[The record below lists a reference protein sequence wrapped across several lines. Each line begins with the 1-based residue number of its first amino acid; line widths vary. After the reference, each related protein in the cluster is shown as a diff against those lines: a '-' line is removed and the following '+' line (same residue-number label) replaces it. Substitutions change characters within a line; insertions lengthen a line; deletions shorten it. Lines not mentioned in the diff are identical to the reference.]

1 MNKGLWVLAG
11 LLIFIVLEKVFT
23 SVPGNMDIQ
32 KTISDVNVRQENRYV
47 LNNNV
52 KELVNGYANGHC
64 ASVKTTSNTREKRS
78 PITPVKSTS
87 KKVNTS
93 ICGCSLSIRLRFK
106 YNSIF

>member
-32 KTISDVNVRQENRYV
+32 KTISDLNIRQENGYV

-64 ASVKTTSNTREKRS
+64 ASVKTTSNTHEKRS
-78 PITPVKSTS
+78 LITPVKLTS

-93 ICGCSLSIRLRFK
+93 IPVCSLSISLHYK
-106 YNSIF
+106 

>member
-23 SVPGNMDIQ
+23 SVPGNVDIQ
-32 KTISDVNVRQENRYV
+32 KTISDINVRQENGYV

-64 ASVKTTSNTREKRS
+64 ASVRTTSNTHEKMS
-78 PITPVKSTS
+78 LITPLKSTS
-87 KKVNTS
+87 RKVNT
-93 ICGCSLSIRLRFK
+93 SLSIRLRYK
-106 YNSIF
+106 YNRIL